1 MHPSEH
7 YDYIITGGGC
17 AGLSLAMHILA
28 EPKLHNKTILLIE
41 QDDKNLNDR
50 TWCYWERGSGFFE
63 GVVYRSWQQAW
74 FHSEGYSSIKSL
86 SPYAY
91 KMIRGID
98 FYQHCLEK
106 LKSNPSV
113 TLLQAAVEGIRN
125 TTVGVEVDA
134 GGRTHKASFAFNS
147 ILFEPPVLKASSYM
161 LKQHFKGWI
170 IEADEDIFQ
179 SETATLMDFRVSQQ
193 HGTTFVYVMPFS
205 SRKAL
210 VEFTL
215 FTKSLLADGEYDE
228 GLKHYISDFLKG
240 VGYKVLEEEWGVIPM
255 TDHEF
260 PLHIGNQINLGTA
273 GGLTKP
279 SSGYTFRFIQK
290 HSEALV
296 QSLVSTG
303 KPFLKQSLL
312 RKRFLWYDRVLL
324 HMLFYNKM
332 PGASIFRMLF
342 SKNRIA
348 RIFRFLD
355 NETTIAEELL
365 LLNTLPQW
373 PFMKAGWFELN
384 KD

>member
-1 MHPSEH
+1 MRLSEH

-28 EPKLHNKTILLIE
+28 EPRLHNKTILLIE
-41 QDDKNLNDR
+41 QDEKNLNDR
-50 TWCYWERGSGFFE
+50 TWCYWERGSGFFD
-63 GVVYRSWQQAW
+63 GVVYRTWHQAW
-74 FHSEGYSSIKSL
+74 FHAEGYSSMKTL

-91 KMIRGID
+91 KMIRGVD

-106 LKSNPSV
+106 LKANPRV
-113 TLLQAAVEGIRN
+113 TLLHTAVDAIRN
-125 TTVGVEVDA
+125 TADGVEVDA
-134 GGRTHKASFAFNS
+134 GGTIYQGLFAFNS
-147 ILFEPPVLKASSYM
+147 ILFEPPVLKPSSYM
-161 LKQHFKGWI
+161 LKQHFKGWV
-170 IEADEDIFQ
+170 IETEEDVFQ
-179 SETATLMDFRVSQQ
+179 SETATLMDFRVSQE

-228 GLKHYISDFLKG
+228 GLKHYISNFLKG
-240 VGYKVLEEEWGVIPM
+240 VDYKVLEEEWGVIPM
-255 TDHEF
+255 TDHAF
-260 PLHIGNQINLGTA
+260 PLRIGNQINLGTA

-296 QSLVSTG
+296 QALVSTG
-303 KPFLKQSLL
+303 NPFLSQHPLK
-312 RKRFLWYDRVLL
+312 KRFLWYDRVLL
-324 HMLFYNKM
+324 HMLYFDKM
-332 PGASIFRMLF
+332 PGSKIFRMLF
-342 SKNRIA
+342 SRNRIS

-355 NETTIAEELL
+355 NETSIAEEIL